1 MANVAACSRAEAEAG
16 LNDENPEVLSADTKE
31 LASVSDHRPK
41 ICQVHAKLVEVVY
54 EIADEAH

>member
-1 MANVAACSRAEAEAG
+1 

-31 LASVSDHRPK
+31 LAPVSDHRPK
-41 ICQVHAKLVEVVY
+41 IFRVHAKLVEIVF